1 VKRPDEWFMG
11 EVAALRAEV
20 EQLHEAA
27 DETLKEEIQ
36 FIARWFAMVE
46 TLAQRPN
53 GRWVHSS
60 LSSMR
65 AHVGAFA
72 EGNLLTL
79 SPSLAALLLSR
90 TKMRPPTATHLVTI
104 EKFAQTMSAG
114 SWRDGGFITIT
125 SDGRLRDG
133 CHRCHAVI
141 ASQTTI
147 RVFVLCRDPGL

>member
-1 VKRPDEWFMG
+1 VCADESFMC

-27 DETLKEEIQ
+27 DESLKEEIQ
-36 FIARWFAMVE
+36 FIERWFAMVE

-53 GRWVHSS
+53 GGWVRCS

-65 AHVGAFA
+65 AHVDVIA
-72 EGNLLTL
+72 EGNLLNL
-79 SPSLAALLLSR
+79 SPALASTLLAG
-90 TKMRPPTATHLVTI
+90 TKMRPPTASHLVTI

-125 SDGRLRDG
+125 SDGILLDG

-147 RVFVLCRDPGL
+147 RVFVLCSDPGL